1 MRLSM
6 KKDTLLTISEKTGY
20 SISTVS
26 RVLSGKGKKYRISQ
40 NTIDYVTEVAKS
52 CNYTPD
58 LIAQSLRTRKT
69 NTIGLTIPSIE
80 NPFFSNL
87 SGVIINQLKSR
98 GYNIILSDTMENV
111 DNEVEA
117 LNSFVSRN
125 VDGIIAVPVSSSPLY
140 IEQISKM
147 IPVVLIDRYFE
158 NTTLPYV
165 CTDNYY
171 GAYIATEFLIS
182 KGYRRLLAIQGV
194 PASMPN
200 KERLRGF
207 RQAVEDHRAEGV
219 QETVSGD
226 SFSVES
232 GYSET
237 FSALTSSDR
246 PDAIFAFSNTILL
259 GAIKAIRELGL
270 VIPDDVALISFD
282 NNRFLDFLDPVIT
295 RVEQPISVIG
305 NLVTDNIIRMIESEE
320 RDAVASSQV
329 LVRPTLIMGHSC

>member
-1 MRLSM
+1 
-6 KKDTLLTISEKTGY
+6 
-20 SISTVS
+20 
-26 RVLSGKGKKYRISQ
+26 
-40 NTIDYVTEVAKS
+40 
-52 CNYTPD
+52 
-58 LIAQSLRTRKT
+58 
-69 NTIGLTIPSIE
+69 
-80 NPFFSNL
+80 
-87 SGVIINQLKSR
+87 
-98 GYNIILSDTMENV
+98 
-111 DNEVEA
+111 
-117 LNSFVSRN
+117 
-125 VDGIIAVPVSSSPLY
+125 
-140 IEQISKM
+140 
-147 IPVVLIDRYFE
+147 
-158 NTTLPYV
+158 
-165 CTDNYY
+165 
-171 GAYIATEFLIS
+171 
-182 KGYRRLLAIQGV
+182 
-194 PASMPN
+194 MPN

-282 NNRFLDFLDPVIT
+282 NNRFLDFFDPVIT

-305 NLVTDNIIRMIESEE
+305 NLVTDNIIRMIESED
-320 RDAVASSQV
+320 RDAVSSSQV

>member
-282 NNRFLDFLDPVIT
+282 NNRFLDFFDPVIT

-305 NLVTDNIIRMIESEE
+305 NLVTDNIIRMIESED
-320 RDAVASSQV
+320 RDAVSSSQV

>member
-282 NNRFLDFLDPVIT
+282 NNRFLDFFDPVIT

-320 RDAVASSQV
+320 RDAVSSSQV

>member
-6 KKDTLLTISEKTGY
+6 KKDTLLTISEKTGF

-158 NTTLPYV
+158 DTTLPYV
-165 CTDNYY
+165 CTDNYH
-171 GAYIATEFLIS
+171 GAYTATEHLIN
-182 KGYRRLLAIQGV
+182 KGYKRLLAIQGV
-194 PASMPN
+194 RASMPN

-207 RQAVEDHRAEGV
+207 RQAVEDYKDKGV
-219 QETVSGD
+219 TEMVAGD
-226 SFSVES
+226 SFSMEN
-232 GYSET
+232 GYREIMD
-237 FSALTSSDR
+237 ALRPEIR
-246 PDAIFAFSNTILL
+246 PDAVFAFSNTILL

-270 VIPDDVALISFD
+270 RIPEDIAIISFD
-282 NNRFLDFLDPVIT
+282 NNRFLDFFDPVIT

>member
-1 MRLSM
+1 M

-237 FSALTSSDR
+237 FSTLTSSDR

>member
-1 MRLSM
+1 M
-6 KKDTLLTISEKTGY
+6 KKDTLLTISERTGF
-20 SISTVS
+20 SVSTVS
-26 RVLSGKGKKYRISQ
+26 RVLSGKGKKYRICQ
-40 NTIDYVTEVAKS
+40 QTIDYITEVARS
-52 CNYTPD
+52 CNYTPN

-219 QETVSGD
+219 QEAVSGD

-237 FSALTSSDR
+237 LSALTSSDR

-282 NNRFLDFLDPVIT
+282 NNRFLDFFDPVIT

-305 NLVTDNIIRMIESEE
+305 NLVTDNIIRMIESDKI
-320 RDAVASSQV
+320 DAASSSQV

>member
-237 FSALTSSDR
+237 FSTLTSSDR

>member
-1 MRLSM
+1 M
-6 KKDTLLTISEKTGY
+6 KKDTLLTISERTGF
-20 SISTVS
+20 SVSTVS

-282 NNRFLDFLDPVIT
+282 NNRFLDFFDPVIT

-305 NLVTDNIIRMIESEE
+305 NLVTDNIIRMIESED
-320 RDAVASSQV
+320 RDAVSSSQV

>member
-1 MRLSM
+1 M
-6 KKDTLLTISEKTGY
+6 KKDTLLTISERTGF
-20 SISTVS
+20 SVSTVS

-194 PASMPN
+194 PASMPS

-207 RQAVEDHRAEGV
+207 RQAVEDHRSEGV

-237 FSALTSSDR
+237 LSALTSSDR

-282 NNRFLDFLDPVIT
+282 NNRFLDFFDPVIT

-320 RDAVASSQV
+320 RDAVSSSQV

>member
-1 MRLSM
+1 M

-194 PASMPN
+194 PASMPS

-282 NNRFLDFLDPVIT
+282 NNRFLDFFDPVIT

-305 NLVTDNIIRMIESEE
+305 NLVTDNIIRMIESDKI
-320 RDAVASSQV
+320 DAVSSSQV

>member
-6 KKDTLLTISEKTGY
+6 KKDTLLTISEKTGF

-232 GYSET
+232 GFSET
-237 FSALTSSDR
+237 LSALTSSDR

-282 NNRFLDFLDPVIT
+282 NNRFLDFFDPVIT

-305 NLVTDNIIRMIESEE
+305 NLVTDNIIRMIENDKI
-320 RDAVASSQV
+320 DAVSSSQV

>member
-1 MRLSM
+1 M

-282 NNRFLDFLDPVIT
+282 NNRFLDFFDPVIT

-320 RDAVASSQV
+320 RDAVSSSQV

>member
-1 MRLSM
+1 M
-6 KKDTLLTISEKTGY
+6 KKDTLLTISERTGF
-20 SISTVS
+20 SVSTVS

-194 PASMPN
+194 PASMPS

-207 RQAVEDHRAEGV
+207 RQAVEDHRSEGV

-237 FSALTSSDR
+237 LSALTSSDR

-282 NNRFLDFLDPVIT
+282 NNRFLDFFDPVIT

-305 NLVTDNIIRMIESEE
+305 NLVTDNIIRMIESDKI
-320 RDAVASSQV
+320 DAVSSSQV

>member
-237 FSALTSSDR
+237 LSALTSSDR

-282 NNRFLDFLDPVIT
+282 NNRFLDFFDPVIT

-320 RDAVASSQV
+320 RDAVSSSQV

>member
-1 MRLSM
+1 M
-6 KKDTLLTISEKTGY
+6 KKDTLLTISEKTGF

-158 NTTLPYV
+158 DTTLPYV
-165 CTDNYY
+165 CTDNYH

-194 PASMPN
+194 PASMPS

-207 RQAVEDHRAEGV
+207 RQAVEDYRAEGV

-237 FSALTSSDR
+237 YSALTSSDR

-259 GAIKAIRELGL
+259 GAIKAIRELEL

-282 NNRFLDFLDPVIT
+282 NNRFLDFFDPVIT

>member
-1 MRLSM
+1 M
-6 KKDTLLTISEKTGY
+6 KKDTLLTISERTGF
-20 SISTVS
+20 SVSTVS

-182 KGYRRLLAIQGV
+182 KGYRRILAIQGV

-237 FSALTSSDR
+237 LSALTSSDR

-282 NNRFLDFLDPVIT
+282 NNRFLDFFDPVIT

-305 NLVTDNIIRMIESEE
+305 NLVTDNIIRMIESDKI
-320 RDAVASSQV
+320 DAVSSSQV

>member
-165 CTDNYY
+165 CTDN
-171 GAYIATEFLIS
+171 
-182 KGYRRLLAIQGV
+182 
-194 PASMPN
+194 
-200 KERLRGF
+200 
-207 RQAVEDHRAEGV
+207 
-219 QETVSGD
+219 
-226 SFSVES
+226 
-232 GYSET
+232 
-237 FSALTSSDR
+237 
-246 PDAIFAFSNTILL
+246 
-259 GAIKAIRELGL
+259 
-270 VIPDDVALISFD
+270 
-282 NNRFLDFLDPVIT
+282 
-295 RVEQPISVIG
+295 
-305 NLVTDNIIRMIESEE
+305 
-320 RDAVASSQV
+320 
-329 LVRPTLIMGHSC
+329 

>member
-282 NNRFLDFLDPVIT
+282 NNRFLDFFDPVIT

>member
-1 MRLSM
+1 M
-6 KKDTLLTISEKTGY
+6 KKDTLLTISERTGF
-20 SISTVS
+20 SVSTVS

-194 PASMPN
+194 PASMPS

-282 NNRFLDFLDPVIT
+282 NNRFLDFFDPVIT

-305 NLVTDNIIRMIESEE
+305 NLVTDNIIRMIESDKI
-320 RDAVASSQV
+320 DAVSSSQV

>member
-1 MRLSM
+1 M
-6 KKDTLLTISEKTGY
+6 KKDTLLTISERTGF
-20 SISTVS
+20 SVSTVS

-194 PASMPN
+194 PASMPS

-207 RQAVEDHRAEGV
+207 RQAVEDHRSEGV

-237 FSALTSSDR
+237 LSALTSSDR

-282 NNRFLDFLDPVIT
+282 NNRFLDFFDPVIT

-305 NLVTDNIIRMIESEE
+305 NLVTDNIIRMIESED
-320 RDAVASSQV
+320 RDAVSSSQV